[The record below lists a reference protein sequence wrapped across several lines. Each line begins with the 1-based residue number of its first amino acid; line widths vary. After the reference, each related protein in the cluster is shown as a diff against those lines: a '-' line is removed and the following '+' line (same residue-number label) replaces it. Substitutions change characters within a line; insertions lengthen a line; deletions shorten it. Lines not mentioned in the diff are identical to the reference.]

1 MAKMKGTAERG
12 GASAGAERLAIKKTY
27 KLFIGGSFPRTEG
40 GKTVPITDAGGMIVA
55 RAARATRKDLREAV
69 VAARGALSGWSGR
82 TAFNRG
88 QILYRLAEMMELRRA
103 ELAAEIGTARGARV
117 ADADAEVTVAI
128 DRTVW
133 YAGWCDKYAQLFASV
148 NPVAGPYFDFTVPE
162 PCGVVAIVAPP
173 LPSLLGL
180 VSTALP
186 ALVSGNTVIA
196 IASDRDPLS
205 AVAFAECVATSDL
218 PSGAFNLLTGRRAD
232 LLPHIAK
239 HMDVNAIAAFG
250 VEADAAR
257 ALAAEGAESV
267 KRVHAEPP
275 AEPEFWYG
283 AEAQSPYWIERLT
296 EAKTTWHPIGW

>member
-1 MAKMKGTAERG
+1 MARTNG
-12 GASAGAERLAIKKTY
+12 GSASAGRLAIKKTY
-27 KLFIGGSFPRTEG
+27 KLFIGGAFPRTEG
-40 GKTVPITDAGGMIVA
+40 GKTVPIVDAGGTIVA

-69 VAARGALSGWSGR
+69 VAARGALAGWSGR

-88 QILYRLAEMMELRRA
+88 QILYRLAEMMELRRT
-103 ELAAEIGTARGARV
+103 ELAAEIATALGGPAR
-117 ADADAEVTVAI
+117 DAETEVTAAI

-133 YAGWCDKYAQLFASV
+133 YAGWCDKYAQVFASV

-162 PCGVVAIVAPP
+162 PCGVVAVVAPP

-186 ALVSGNTVIA
+186 ALVAGNTVIA

-218 PSGAFNLLTGRRAD
+218 PGGAFNLLTGRRDD
-232 LLPHIAK
+232 LLPHLAK
-239 HMDVNAIAAFG
+239 HMDVNAIAAFDL
-250 VEADAAR
+250 EADAAR

-267 KRVHAEPP
+267 KRVRLQAP
-275 AEPEFWYG
+275 ADVEFWFG